1 MRPTGITGWRVP
13 RRAANRRTG
22 NNENFSFYCDDFCS
36 PPGPT
41 DETVPSALYVMKIS
55 CSVFKRYTFP
65 FTLVSVPTN
74 TYRKNLL
81 QCYNRLTVAA
91 ADRDHL
97 TTRIASSTVD
107 TGTRRTTDTSL
118 THLIP
123 LAIHITAMFTEPM
136 DIRHIIRHILTCI
149 KMRKE
154 STKVLI
160 RAIGIL
166 LIFEETL
173 TIAKGRCLQKMPLN
187 CKHWVVAGSQ
197 MDLNR
202 GRASD
207 DSVGSPQP
215 VVVSQTV

>member
-1 MRPTGITGWRVP
+1 
-13 RRAANRRTG
+13 
-22 NNENFSFYCDDFCS
+22 
-36 PPGPT
+36 
-41 DETVPSALYVMKIS
+41 MKIS

-97 TTRIASSTVD
+97 TTRIASSTAD

-136 DIRHIIRHILTCI
+136 DIRLIIRHILTCI

-187 CKHWVVAGSQ
+187 CKHWGGCRVSNGFEP
-197 MDLNR
+197 
-202 GRASD
+202 RACFRRQCRVTAAS
-207 DSVGSPQP
+207 GCQP
-215 VVVSQTV
+215 DGLGKSTWDIANAPNKKKRRINETCKFKSTMTHK

>member
-1 MRPTGITGWRVP
+1 
-13 RRAANRRTG
+13 
-22 NNENFSFYCDDFCS
+22 
-36 PPGPT
+36 
-41 DETVPSALYVMKIS
+41 MKIS
-55 CSVFKRYTFP
+55 CSVFKRHTFP

-97 TTRIASSTVD
+97 TTRIASSTAD
-107 TGTRRTTDTSL
+107 TGTLTTDTSL
-118 THLIP
+118 THLTR
-123 LAIHITAMFTEPM
+123 LVIHITAMPITARM
-136 DIRHIIRHILTCI
+136 ATRRIILHTLTCI

-173 TIAKGRCLQKMPLN
+173 TIAKGRCLQNNVSLN
-187 CKHWVVAGSQ
+187 CKHRGWLQGLKWMLTAGVLCIFTLSGHHSQ
-197 MDLNR
+197 WL
-202 GRASD
+202 
-207 DSVGSPQP
+207 
-215 VVVSQTV
+215 SQQIHMRHCKRPEQKKKRINETCKFKSAMTHE